1 MGSRF
6 FFLQKEREGVPLGCS
21 QWVCVTSAPAETKP
35 ITASKRGASP
45 LRRVQRV
52 APWMSS
58 LRRSSR
64 ATASVSPPF
73 YKGRRRGSAISR
85 CTSPSDLGVEIK
97 AWQERRLRTFDGV
110 TTIEDIHVCPSQ
122 EGLVWSAVDFENSHH
137 VREHA
142 NVGECKKVDPCL
154 VLSLFW
160 GGEDMSHTTLRKR
173 CRKEIATWLILPVAY
188 ACLKD

>member
-1 MGSRF
+1 
-6 FFLQKEREGVPLGCS
+6 
-21 QWVCVTSAPAETKP
+21 
-35 ITASKRGASP
+35 
-45 LRRVQRV
+45 
-52 APWMSS
+52 MSS

-64 ATASVSPPF
+64 ATASVSPPLF
-73 YKGRRRGSAISR
+73 EGRRRGSAISR

-122 EGLVWSAVDFENSHH
+122 EGC
-137 VREHA
+137 REAQLTLKTHTTFVNMQMLA
-142 NVGECKKVDPCL
+142 NVRRL
-154 VLSLFW
+154 TRVLFSLLFW
-160 GGEDMSHTTLRKR
+160 GRRRHVSHDAAQAV